1 MHRTSRILAPDYPA
15 FLPQAPPCSSPR
27 RRLFRTRWPIRCFL
41 LAVAVFCLRRKN
53 VASGRGCTPLV
64 CPGRCGGC
72 EGSVHSADAVFSRW
86 PTVPI
91 SAISSAPGD
100 FLPVLPHGCFPRR
113 CSRCS
118 SPGSCPGSWIRP
130 NGSASPFTVRSSPGC
145 FTACSGIAGR
155 MPHGSASRPCC
166 SFFSDGVI
174 AWSRFIGAVPGRTY
188 VVMVPYYLAQCLFFC
203 FAVKSLPALPS
214 EGRSV

>member
-1 MHRTSRILAPDYPA
+1 MRRVRRV
-15 FLPQAPPCSSPR
+15 CSFR
-27 RRLFRTRWPIRCFL
+27 RC
-41 LAVAVFCLRRKN
+41 C
-53 VASGRGCTPLV
+53 
-64 CPGRCGGC
+64 
-72 EGSVHSADAVFSRW
+72 FSRW

-100 FLPVLPHGCFPRR
+100 FLPVLPHGCFPAALLALLFAGVVPRVLDPAER
-113 CSRCS
+113 I
-118 SPGSCPGSWIRP
+118 GVAVYG
-130 NGSASPFTVRSSPGC
+130 AV
-145 FTACSGIAGR
+145 IAGMLYSVLR
-155 MPHGSASRPCC
+155 YRGAYAAWFR
-166 SFFSDGVI
+166 FAALLFVFSDGVI